1 MMSFSEI
8 LNMFNNND
16 IPPIM
21 RGTKSIIKKM
31 AVEERKI
38 AEMNR
43 AQSSRVYSMTR
54 KKESMSIIFTKYV
67 NSDFNKDL
75 YLFIK

>member
-1 MMSFSEI
+1 MISILEI
-8 LNMFNNND
+8 FNNFTNKN

-38 AEMNR
+38 AEMNQAR
-43 AQSSRVYSMTR
+43 GDKIYSMVR
-54 KKESMSIIFTKYV
+54 DKEDISAIFTKYV
-67 NSDFNKDL
+67 NQDFNKEV